1 MEKQVNR
8 YADEKLTLAAKSAK
22 IAFAV
27 ASYWVISIAMVFL
40 NKTVLSH
47 PGTKIDAPLFVTWY
61 QCVCTVLGCYFLGEL
76 GIGGVPRFEVRQ
88 AVLAK
93 MLPLSAV
100 FVAMTATNNICLKYV
115 EVSFYQVARSL
126 TIVFNVFLDYL
137 ILGQRTSLPAIV
149 CLGFVIFGY
158 ALGNDQEV
166 RWSLLG
172 VLFGLASSFFVALN
186 SIFVKKNLAHVD
198 NNPWKLTLYNN
209 LNASVLFIPLILFS
223 GESSEILHNPT
234 TRKALFWML
243 MSAGGG
249 LGIAISF
256 AAAAQIKW
264 TSPLSHNV
272 SCTAKAAAQTVLALL
287 IYRNPVTPLGLL
299 SIFIVLGSSL
309 AYTLVRR
316 SEMIATSE
324 RLPRTQPSGGSSE
337 PVRPA
342 TRV

>member
-1 MEKQVNR
+1 MDKQTST

-22 IAFAV
+22 ISFAV
-27 ASYWVISIAMVFL
+27 FSYWVVSIAMVFL

-76 GIGGVPRFEVRQ
+76 GIGSVPRFEVRR
-88 AVLAK
+88 AVLVK

-137 ILGQRTSLPAIV
+137 ILGQRTSLAAIV
-149 CLGFVIFGY
+149 CLALVIFGY

-209 LNASVLFIPLILFS
+209 LNAAVLFLPLILLT
-223 GESSEILHNPT
+223 GEGSELLNNPT
-234 TRKALFWML
+234 TRKGLFWVL
-243 MSAGGG
+243 MTVGGI

-264 TSPLSHNV
+264 TSPLTHNV

-287 IYRNPVTPLGLL
+287 VYQNPITSLGLL
-299 SIFIVLGSSL
+299 SVFIVLGSSL

-316 SEMIATSE
+316 SEMIAMSE
-324 RLPRTQPSGGSSE
+324 RLSRTQSPGG
-337 PVRPA
+337 PA
-342 TRV
+342 